1 MNHPTD
7 VDRNAAVIAT
17 LHIDIEAPRDAVWRL
32 HTDVNGWPSWQ
43 TDITEARLDQPLA
56 EGASFDWS
64 SFGMAITST
73 VYAFD
78 EGSRILWGGEGN
90 GITGIHE
97 WTFSDVPN
105 GVRVAT
111 TESFAGG
118 PVEADAA
125 TMQGLLDHSLRAWLE
140 RLKVTAEQQQ

>member
-1 MNHPTD
+1 MKHPTE
-7 VDRNAAVIAT
+7 VDQNAPVIAN
-17 LHIDIEAPRDAVWRL
+17 LHIDIDAPRDTVWRL
-32 HTDVNGWPSWQ
+32 HTDVNAWPSWQ

-64 SFGMAITST
+64 TYGMAITST
-73 VYAFD
+73 VYALD

-97 WTFSDVPN
+97 WTFTDVPT
-105 GVRVAT
+105 GVWVTT

-118 PVEADAA
+118 PFEADTA
-125 TMQGLLDHSLRAWLE
+125 TMQGLLDQSLQSWLE
-140 RLKVTAEQQQ
+140 RLKAMAEQR